1 MCNTNYLNAKTIFQ
15 CGATTI
21 QNNNNDKNKNSNF
34 DYVISL
40 LDNSSK
46 HHFATKKRY
55 SNKFDFDTGS
65 SSCFDFAN
73 HIRPHEEPHES
84 I

>member
-1 MCNTNYLNAKTIFQ
+1 MCNTNNLNAKTFLQ

-21 QNNNNDKNKNSNF
+21 QNNDNKNKNNF
-34 DYVISL
+34 DHVISL

-46 HHFATKKRY
+46 HHFATKKTH
-55 SNKFDFDTGS
+55 SHKFDFDTGS

-73 HIRPHEEPHES
+73 HIRPHEVPHES